1 LWTYII
7 RRALLAIPT
16 ILIVVTLIFFLI
28 RVVPGDLAMLYLGPE
43 AGVPSEEQLRVIRH
57 QLGVDRP
64 LYQQYLE
71 TIWGLM
77 RLDLGR
83 SMWTQ
88 RPVVDELMGRLPL
101 TVELAVG
108 AMIWTIVLAL
118 PMGVLAGVYQN
129 KWIDYIIRVVSIG
142 GIAAP
147 SFWIAILILF
157 FLLWSFVWS
166 PPMQFS
172 LPWKD
177 PVANMQQMIW
187 PIMAIGYRSM
197 AVLTRMMR
205 SSMLEVIRE
214 DYIRTARAKG
224 LPGWL
229 VVVRH
234 AVRNALLPVITILGL
249 EFAFLLGGTVTTEV
263 VFNLNGVGR
272 FLVDAVT
279 YRDYTVIQALVV
291 MAGVVYTVVNLG
303 IDLVYGWIDPRITYQ
318 Q

>member
-16 ILIVVTLIFFLI
+16 ILIVVTIIFFFI

-43 AGVPSEEQLRVIRH
+43 AGVPSEEQLRVIRR

-64 LYQQYLE
+64 LYQQYFE
-71 TIWGLM
+71 SIWGLV

-88 RPVVDELMGRLPL
+88 RPVMDELMDRLPL
-101 TVELAVG
+101 TLELAVG
-108 AMIWTIVLAL
+108 ATIWSIVFAL
-118 PMGVLAGVYQN
+118 PLGILAGIYQN
-129 KWIDYIIRVVSIG
+129 KWVDYLVRLISIG

-157 FLLWSFVWS
+157 LLLWLFVWS

-172 LPWKD
+172 PPWKD
-177 PVANMQQMIW
+177 PAANMQQMIW
-187 PIMAIGYRSM
+187 PIAAIGYRSM

-224 LPGWL
+224 LTEWA

-291 MAGVVYTVVNLG
+291 MASVVYTVVNLG

-318 Q
+318 E

>member
-1 LWTYII
+1 MWTYII
-7 RRALLAIPT
+7 RRALLAVPT

-28 RVVPGDLAMLYLGPE
+28 RVVPGDLAMLYLGAE
-43 AGVPSEEQLRVIRH
+43 AGVPSEEQLRVIRR

-88 RPVVDELMGRLPL
+88 RPVVDELMARLPL

-118 PMGVLAGVYQN
+118 PLGVLAGVYQN
-129 KWIDYIIRVVSIG
+129 KWVDYIIRVVSIG

-157 FLLWSFVWS
+157 FLLWLFVWS

-172 LPWKD
+172 SPWKD

-224 LPGWL
+224 LPGWA

-272 FLVDAVT
+272 FLVDAIT

-291 MAGVVYTVVNLG
+291 MAGVVYIAVNLG

-318 Q
+318 E